1 MKLLISI
8 KKLKMI
14 KKISVKTELG
24 WISAFENNGKIFEV
38 KFGKHKNKSVSK
50 NLKRFRNNL
59 INFLNRKN
67 NTFESD
73 FLIEGNDIQKKVW
86 KELTRIKLGKTKSYG
101 EIAKKFKLSPRHV
114 GKICGQ
120 NKIVIAI
127 PCHRVVRSD
136 GSMGGFS
143 ARGGIILKKK
153 ILDFEKSWKQ

>member
-1 MKLLISI
+1 MNSLSI
-8 KKLKMI
+8 KTKF
-14 KKISVKTELG
+14 G
-24 WISAFENNGKIFEV
+24 WISALEQRNKIVQV
-38 KFGKHKNKSVSK
+38 KFGKHKNKFVSK
-50 NLKRFRNNL
+50 NLKKFRNNL

-73 FLIEGNDIQKKVW
+73 FFIEGNAIQKKVW
-86 KELTRIKLGKTKSYG
+86 KELTKIKLGKTKSYG

-120 NKIVIAI
+120 NKIAIAI

-143 ARGGIILKKK
+143 SRGGIILKKK
-153 ILDFEKSWKQ
+153 ILDFEKSWK

>member
-1 MKLLISI
+1 MNSLSI
-8 KKLKMI
+8 KTKF
-14 KKISVKTELG
+14 G
-24 WISAFENNGKIFEV
+24 WISALEQRNKIVKV

-67 NTFESD
+67 NAFESD
-73 FLIEGNDIQKKVW
+73 FLIKGNIIQKQVW

-143 ARGGIILKKK
+143 ARGGIILKQKL
-153 ILDFEKSWKQ
+153 LDFEKSWKS

>member
-1 MKLLISI
+1 MT
-8 KKLKMI
+8 

-38 KFGKHKNKSVSK
+38 KFAKHKNKSVSK

-114 GKICGQ
+114 GKICAQ
-120 NKIVIAI
+120 NKIAIAI
-127 PCHRVVRSD
+127 PCHRVIRSD

-143 ARGGIILKKK
+143 ARGGIILKQKL
-153 ILDFEKSWKQ
+153 LDFEKSWKS

>member
-1 MKLLISI
+1 MNSLSI
-8 KKLKMI
+8 KTKF
-14 KKISVKTELG
+14 G
-24 WISAFENNGKIFEV
+24 WISALEQRNKIVQV
-38 KFGKHKNKSVSK
+38 KFGKHKNKFVSK
-50 NLKRFRNNL
+50 NLKKFRNNL

-73 FLIEGNDIQKKVW
+73 FFIEGNAIQKKVW
-86 KELTRIKLGKTKSYG
+86 KELTKIKLGKPKSYG

-120 NKIVIAI
+120 NKIAIAI

-143 ARGGIILKKK
+143 AMGGIVLKKK
-153 ILDFEKSWKQ
+153 LLNFEKSWK

>member
-1 MKLLISI
+1 M
-8 KKLKMI
+8 
-14 KKISVKTELG
+14 SVKTELG

-67 NTFESD
+67 NAFESD
-73 FLIEGNDIQKKVW
+73 FLIEGNIMQKQVW

-120 NKIVIAI
+120 NKIAIAI
-127 PCHRVVRSD
+127 PCHRVIRSD

-153 ILDFEKSWKQ
+153 ILDFEKSWK

>member
-1 MKLLISI
+1 
-8 KKLKMI
+8 MI

-67 NTFESD
+67 NAFESD
-73 FLIEGNDIQKKVW
+73 FLIEGNIIQKQVW

-143 ARGGIILKKK
+143 ARGGIVLKKK
-153 ILDFEKSWKQ
+153 ILDFEKSWK

>member
-1 MKLLISI
+1 
-8 KKLKMI
+8 MI

-67 NTFESD
+67 NAFVSD
-73 FLIEGNDIQKKVW
+73 FLIEGNIIQKQVW

-120 NKIVIAI
+120 NKIVIVI

-143 ARGGIILKKK
+143 SRGGIILKKK

>member
-1 MKLLISI
+1 MNSLSI
-8 KKLKMI
+8 KTKF
-14 KKISVKTELG
+14 G
-24 WISAFENNGKIFEV
+24 WISALEQRNKIVKV

-50 NLKRFRNNL
+50 NLKKFKSNL

-101 EIAKKFKLSPRHV
+101 EIANKIKTSPRYV
-114 GKICGQ
+114 GNVCGQ
-120 NKIVIAI
+120 NKHLLIV

-136 GSMGGFS
+136 GSLGGFS
-143 ARGGIILKKK
+143 GLGGISLKKK
-153 ILDFEKSWKQ
+153 LLKLEHHE

>member
-1 MKLLISI
+1 MKLEMTKKISI
-8 KKLKMI
+8 KTKF
-14 KKISVKTELG
+14 G
-24 WISAFENNGKIFEV
+24 WISALEQRNKIVAV
-38 KFGKHKNKSVSK
+38 KFVKDKNKSVSK
-50 NLKRFRNNL
+50 NLKKFRNNL
-59 INFLNRKN
+59 INFLNKKN
-67 NTFESD
+67 NIFESD
-73 FLIEGNDIQKKVW
+73 FSIEGNAIQKKVW

-143 ARGGIILKKK
+143 SKGGIILKKK
-153 ILDFEKSWKQ
+153 ILDFEKSWK

>member
-1 MKLLISI
+1 
-8 KKLKMI
+8 MI

-24 WISAFENNGKIFEV
+24 WISAFENNGKIFKV

-67 NTFESD
+67 NAFESD
-73 FLIEGNDIQKKVW
+73 FLIEGNIIQKQVW

-120 NKIVIAI
+120 NKIVIVI

-143 ARGGIILKKK
+143 AMGGIALKQKL
-153 ILDFEKSWKQ
+153 LDFEKSWK

>member
-1 MKLLISI
+1 MNSLSI
-8 KKLKMI
+8 KTKF
-14 KKISVKTELG
+14 G
-24 WISAFENNGKIFEV
+24 WISALEQRNKIVKV
-38 KFGKHKNKSVSK
+38 KFGKHKNKSISK
-50 NLKRFRNNL
+50 NLKKFRNNL

-67 NTFESD
+67 TTFKSD
-73 FLIEGNDIQKKVW
+73 FFIEGNAIQKKVW

-120 NKIVIAI
+120 NKIAIAI

-143 ARGGIILKKK
+143 SRGGIILKKK

>member
-1 MKLLISI
+1 MNSLSI
-8 KKLKMI
+8 KTKF
-14 KKISVKTELG
+14 G
-24 WISAFENNGKIFEV
+24 WISALEQRNKIVKV
-38 KFGKHKNKSVSK
+38 KFAKHKNKSVSK
-50 NLKRFRNNL
+50 NLKKFRNNL

-67 NTFESD
+67 NAFTSD
-73 FLIEGNDIQKKVW
+73 FFIGGNTTQKKVW

-120 NKIVIAI
+120 NKIAIAI

>member
-1 MKLLISI
+1 
-8 KKLKMI
+8 MI
-14 KKISVKTELG
+14 KKISIKTQFG
-24 WISAFENNGKIFEV
+24 WISALEQRNKIVKV

-120 NKIVIAI
+120 NKIAIAI
-127 PCHRVVRSD
+127 PCHRVIRSD

-143 ARGGIILKKK
+143 SRGGIILKKK
-153 ILDFEKSWKQ
+153 ILDFEKSWK